1 MDYLIGM
8 VSADVAER
16 GGSRLAEQ
24 CGGVALQT
32 VDADV
37 FRVRDVGEW
46 RRKHRR
52 GPDRGGG
59 GGREVGQALR

>member
-1 MDYLIGM
+1 M
-8 VSADVAER
+8 
-16 GGSRLAEQ
+16 
-24 CGGVALQT
+24 ALQT
-32 VDADV
+32 VDVDV

-52 GPDRGGG
+52 GPGRGGG